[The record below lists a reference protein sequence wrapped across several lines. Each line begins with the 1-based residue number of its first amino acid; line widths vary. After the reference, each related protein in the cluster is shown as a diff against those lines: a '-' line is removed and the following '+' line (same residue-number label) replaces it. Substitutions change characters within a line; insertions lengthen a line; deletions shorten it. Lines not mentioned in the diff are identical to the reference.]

1 MANKQISYT
10 VRDFQNI
17 RNELINFTKLYYP
30 DLVQNFNDAAIFS
43 VFMDLNAAVTDNL
56 HYHIDRSLQETV
68 LQYAQERSSVFNIA
82 RTYGLKIP
90 GLRPSVALVEFSIVV
105 PAFGDKEDLRYCGIL
120 RRGSQV
126 QGAGQIFELPNDC
139 NFSSD
144 FDSNGFVNRLVIP
157 NYDSNNIIVNY
168 TIVKREAV
176 VNGVT
181 KVFRKTITDIESRP
195 FYEIFLPERNVLGV
209 TSVLLKDGT
218 NYTNIP
224 SAQEFLGANNRWY
237 EVQAL
242 AEDRVFIEDPTK
254 TSDTPGVKVGRYLQT
269 TSRFITEYTPEGYMK
284 LTFGGGN
291 TSTDELLRE
300 FARNGQPLDL
310 SKYQNN
316 FSLGSVLKP
325 NTTLFIQYRIGGGLS
340 SNIGVNII
348 NGIATVNFAVNGPSQ
363 IINSSVIQSLSCNNT
378 TAAIGGANFPTTEEV
393 RNFVAFNF
401 AAQNRAVTVN
411 DYEALLRKMPSQFG
425 APAKVA
431 ITEEDNKIKINV
443 LSYDQTGK
451 LTSSVSN
458 TLMTNIANYL
468 SNYRM
473 INDYIYVYPANVID
487 LSFDISVVL
496 DASQNQGIVVSN
508 LILKIADYMN
518 PINRQMGQNVNIS
531 EIRRIMQEEDG
542 VISVTDIMV
551 FNQVGGIYSSSE
563 TSQRYLDST
572 TRQIEIIDETI
583 FAEPRQIY
591 QVRFDNQDI
600 QVRVKNLSTV
610 NFS

>member
-181 KVFRKTITDIESRP
+181 KVFKKTITDIESRP

-348 NGIATVNFAVNGPSQ
+348 NGIATVNFTVNGPSQ
-363 IINSSVIQSLSCNNT
+363 ILNNSVIQSLSCNNT

-393 RNFVAFNF
+393 RNFVSFNF
-401 AAQNRAVTVN
+401 AAQNRAVTIN
-411 DYEALLRKMPSQFG
+411 DYEALLRNMPSQFG

-508 LILKIADYMN
+508 LILKVADYMN

-551 FNQVGGIYSSSE
+551 FNKVGGIYSSAE
-563 TSQRYLDST
+563 TSQRYLDSA

-583 FAEPRQIY
+583 FAEPRQIN
-591 QVRFDNQDI
+591 QVRYDNQDI

>member
-1 MANKQISYT
+1 M
-10 VRDFQNI
+10 
-17 RNELINFTKLYYP
+17 
-30 DLVQNFNDAAIFS
+30 
-43 VFMDLNAAVTDNL
+43 
-56 HYHIDRSLQETV
+56 
-68 LQYAQERSSVFNIA
+68 
-82 RTYGLKIP
+82 
-90 GLRPSVALVEFSIVV
+90 
-105 PAFGDKEDLRYCGIL
+105 
-120 RRGSQV
+120 
-126 QGAGQIFELPNDC
+126 
-139 NFSSD
+139 
-144 FDSNGFVNRLVIP
+144 
-157 NYDSNNIIVNY
+157 
-168 TIVKREAV
+168 
-176 VNGVT
+176 
-181 KVFRKTITDIESRP
+181 
-195 FYEIFLPERNVLGV
+195 
-209 TSVLLKDGT
+209 
-218 NYTNIP
+218 
-224 SAQEFLGANNRWY
+224 
-237 EVQAL
+237 
-242 AEDRVFIEDPTK
+242 
-254 TSDTPGVKVGRYLQT
+254 
-269 TSRFITEYTPEGYMK
+269 
-284 LTFGGGN
+284 
-291 TSTDELLRE
+291 
-300 FARNGQPLDL
+300 
-310 SKYQNN
+310 
-316 FSLGSVLKP
+316 
-325 NTTLFIQYRIGGGLS
+325 
-340 SNIGVNII
+340 
-348 NGIATVNFAVNGPSQ
+348 
-363 IINSSVIQSLSCNNT
+363 SCNNT

-401 AAQNRAVTVN
+401 SAQNRAVTIN

-458 TLMTNIANYL
+458 TIMTNIANYL

-508 LILKIADYMN
+508 LILKVADYMN

-551 FNQVGGIYSSSE
+551 FNKVGGIYSSAE
-563 TSQRYLDST
+563 TSQRYLDSA

-591 QVRFDNQDI
+591 QVRYDNQDI

>member
-1 MANKQISYT
+1 
-10 VRDFQNI
+10 
-17 RNELINFTKLYYP
+17 
-30 DLVQNFNDAAIFS
+30 
-43 VFMDLNAAVTDNL
+43 MDLNAAVTDNL

-181 KVFRKTITDIESRP
+181 KVFKKTITDIESRP

-401 AAQNRAVTVN
+401 AAQNRAVTIN

-551 FNQVGGIYSSSE
+551 FNKVGGIYSSAE
-563 TSQRYLDST
+563 TSQRYLDSA

-591 QVRFDNQDI
+591 QVRYDNQDI

>member
-181 KVFRKTITDIESRP
+181 KVFKKTITDIESRP

-348 NGIATVNFAVNGPSQ
+348 NGIATVNFTVNGPSQ
-363 IINSSVIQSLSCNNT
+363 ILNNSVIQSLSCNNT

-393 RNFVAFNF
+393 RNFVSFNF
-401 AAQNRAVTVN
+401 AAQNRAVTIN
-411 DYEALLRKMPSQFG
+411 DYEALLRNMPSQFG

-551 FNQVGGIYSSSE
+551 FNKVGGIYSSAE
-563 TSQRYLDST
+563 TSQRYLDSA

-591 QVRFDNQDI
+591 QVRYDNQDI

>member
-1 MANKQISYT
+1 
-10 VRDFQNI
+10 
-17 RNELINFTKLYYP
+17 
-30 DLVQNFNDAAIFS
+30 
-43 VFMDLNAAVTDNL
+43 
-56 HYHIDRSLQETV
+56 
-68 LQYAQERSSVFNIA
+68 
-82 RTYGLKIP
+82 
-90 GLRPSVALVEFSIVV
+90 
-105 PAFGDKEDLRYCGIL
+105 
-120 RRGSQV
+120 
-126 QGAGQIFELPNDC
+126 
-139 NFSSD
+139 
-144 FDSNGFVNRLVIP
+144 
-157 NYDSNNIIVNY
+157 
-168 TIVKREAV
+168 
-176 VNGVT
+176 
-181 KVFRKTITDIESRP
+181 
-195 FYEIFLPERNVLGV
+195 
-209 TSVLLKDGT
+209 
-218 NYTNIP
+218 
-224 SAQEFLGANNRWY
+224 
-237 EVQAL
+237 
-242 AEDRVFIEDPTK
+242 
-254 TSDTPGVKVGRYLQT
+254 
-269 TSRFITEYTPEGYMK
+269 MK

-348 NGIATVNFAVNGPSQ
+348 NGIATVNFTVNGPSQ
-363 IINSSVIQSLSCNNT
+363 ILNNSVIQSLSCNNT

-401 AAQNRAVTVN
+401 SAQNRAVTIN

-508 LILKIADYMN
+508 LILKVADYMN

-551 FNQVGGIYSSSE
+551 FNKVGGIYSSAE
-563 TSQRYLDST
+563 TSQRYLDSA

-591 QVRFDNQDI
+591 QVRYDNQDI

>member
-1 MANKQISYT
+1 
-10 VRDFQNI
+10 
-17 RNELINFTKLYYP
+17 
-30 DLVQNFNDAAIFS
+30 
-43 VFMDLNAAVTDNL
+43 MDLNAAVTDNL

-126 QGAGQIFELPNDC
+126 QGTGQIFELPNDC

-157 NYDSNNIIVNY
+157 NYDSNNIIINY

-181 KVFRKTITDIESRP
+181 KVFKKTITNIESKP
-195 FYEIFLPERNVLGV
+195 FYELFLPERNVLGI

-218 NYTNIP
+218 NYTNVP
-224 SAQEFLGANNRWY
+224 SAQEFMGANNRAY

-242 AEDRVFIEDPTK
+242 AEDRVFIEDSTK

-325 NTTLFIQYRIGGGLS
+325 NTTLFVQYRIGGGLS

-363 IINSSVIQSLSCNNT
+363 IFNNSVINSLSCNNT

-401 AAQNRAVTVN
+401 AAQNRAVTIN

-451 LTSSVSN
+451 LTSIVSN

-508 LILKIADYMN
+508 LILKVADYMN

-542 VISVTDIMV
+542 VISVTDILV
-551 FNQVGGIYSSSE
+551 FNKVGGLYSSSE

-600 QVRVKNLSTV
+600 QVRVKNLSTT